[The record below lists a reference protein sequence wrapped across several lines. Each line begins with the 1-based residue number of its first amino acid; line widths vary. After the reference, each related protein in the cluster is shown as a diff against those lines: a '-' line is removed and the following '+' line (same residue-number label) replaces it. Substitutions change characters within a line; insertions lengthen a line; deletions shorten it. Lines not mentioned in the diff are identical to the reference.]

1 MIDMFLD
8 IPGIPGESVNEVH
21 RNEIDVLAYSIGF
34 SSAGDTRG
42 SKPVAQNLSV
52 TVYYSKASPPLF
64 SALCAGTVFAKVTLS
79 ARIPGPTPRE
89 FLTLTLEQ
97 VIVTS
102 DSHGGSGGEDRPT
115 QNFTFAF
122 ARISY
127 AYVGAG
133 AGTGEVVPPVRAG
146 FDFEKLRPIGVP

>member
-1 MIDMFLD
+1 MIDMFLR
-8 IPGIPGESVNEVH
+8 IPEIPGESVNEVH
-21 RNEIDVLAYSIGF
+21 PNEIDVLAYSIGF
-34 SSAGDTRG
+34 SSAGDARG
-42 SKPVAQNLSV
+42 SKPVAQNIAV

-64 SALCAGTVFAKVTLS
+64 SALCAGTVFPKVTLS
-79 ARIPGPTPRE
+79 ARVPGPTPRE

-102 DSHGGSGGEDRPT
+102 DSQGTSGGEDRPT

-127 AYVGAG
+127 AYVGASSS
-133 AGTGEVVPPVRAG
+133 TGQPVPAVKAG
-146 FDFEKLRPIGVP
+146 FDFEKLRPIEVP